1 MNATTP
7 RQMRNPLAA
16 TSGTEA
22 QRQARPTGT
31 AGLALPVLLALA
43 ALQVAA
49 WLALGQPVARGG
61 AAAALGVL
69 AVLPL
74 TGWLRRRE
82 RPALLRPAGWL
93 LAGGTGQLL
102 AAGIVASAGWA
113 LEAGHAWPSGLLML
127 AVQAALLPL
136 VMLQAF
142 ALAEA
147 LFGRSFRRR
156 WAALPAPLG
165 LPLPRISL
173 HLPLHDADPA
183 AVRDTLESLAALE
196 HADFEVLVVDTSTD
210 PAFWEP
216 VADHCA
222 RRGPR
227 FRFFHLGGA
236 PEQPLAALDFAL
248 RESDPR
254 AELLGLLRPGT
265 VLRADWLRRMMPLFN
280 RPGLGF
286 AQGLLRPD
294 SDAAPRWRDLALAGS
309 RPSAAA
315 AVAANERD
323 GLLLDGGPALLRR
336 AALQGAG
343 GWGGHGGDQPAELSL
358 RLLRQGWEGACI
370 PEAMGHA
377 PAPATATAWR
387 TGLQACIASRLSV
400 LRRHARALLNPLDRS
415 LAPGQRRQLLAGWA
429 PAFADALW
437 LALAVLALLAS
448 PPLLARPGL
457 SAPLLLLLPPVLLP
471 LAFRLL
477 RAAMLAAPGERA
489 RAMLA
494 DLASGPVRALSL
506 WRGLLGL
513 PQSRR
518 GLDGAGWLAG
528 WLWAMATATALL
540 GRPGWAALLVL
551 LSLPCL
557 ARLLLAWLGRRAR
570 DWAA

>member
-7 RQMRNPLAA
+7 RQMQNPLAA
-16 TSGTEA
+16 TGGTEA
-22 QRQARPTGT
+22 LRPVGT

-49 WLALGQPVARGG
+49 WLALGQPAARGA
-61 AAAALGVL
+61 AAAALGFV
-69 AVLPL
+69 AVLPQA
-74 TGWLRRRE
+74 GWLRRRD
-82 RPALLRPAGWL
+82 RATPLRPAGWL

-102 AAGIVASAGWA
+102 AAGMVASAGWA
-113 LEAGHAWPSGLLML
+113 LDAGRALPSGLLML
-127 AVQAALLPL
+127 AVQAVLLPL

-183 AVRDTLESLAALE
+183 AVRDTLDSLAALE

-216 VADHCA
+216 VGDHCA

-227 FRFFHLGGA
+227 FRFFHLGGT
-236 PEQPLAALDFAL
+236 PELPLAALDFAL

-254 AELLGLLRPGT
+254 AEILGLLQPGT

-315 AVAANERD
+315 AIAANERD

-336 AALQGAG
+336 AALRSAG
-343 GWGGHGGDQPAELSL
+343 GWGDRACDQPAELSL

-370 PEAMGHA
+370 PEPMGHV
-377 PAPATATAWR
+377 PAPASAAAWR
-387 TGLQACIASRLSV
+387 QGLQGCIASRLSV
-400 LRRHARALLNPLDRS
+400 LRRHGRALLNPLDRS

-429 PAFADALW
+429 PAFVDALW
-437 LALAVLALLAS
+437 LALVVLALLAS

-457 SAPLLLLLPPVLLP
+457 PAPLPLLLPPVLLP
-471 LAFRLL
+471 LGFRLL
-477 RAAMLAAPGERA
+477 RAATLAAPGERA
-489 RAMLA
+489 KAMLA
-494 DLASGPVRALSL
+494 DLALAPVRALSL

-528 WLWAMATATALL
+528 WLWGMAAATASL

-557 ARLLLAWLGRRAR
+557 ARLLAAWLGRAKREWTA
-570 DWAA
+570 